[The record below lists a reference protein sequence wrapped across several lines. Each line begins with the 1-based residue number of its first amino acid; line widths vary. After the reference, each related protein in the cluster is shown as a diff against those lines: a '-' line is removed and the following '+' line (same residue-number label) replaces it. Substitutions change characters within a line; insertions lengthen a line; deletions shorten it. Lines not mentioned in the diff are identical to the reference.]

1 VPDAPPERAVGYVRL
16 FRGNRNLRLLW
27 TGQTMSQVGDVL
39 YDVGLVWLALQ
50 VSDSDPLAV
59 GAVIFARA
67 IPYLFFGLIAGAYA
81 DRWDRRRTM
90 IVSDAL
96 RAVVALAIPLL
107 HVLGSV
113 ELWHLVAAAFVLTTV
128 RSFFQP
134 ALQAALPGVVPATE
148 LQTAN
153 AALHASQQTAVV
165 LAPVAAGF
173 VIAAASPYAL
183 FVANSATFALSV
195 LTLLP
200 LVVARRT
207 GAPAGPAIVPSLRR
221 ELAAAATE
229 IRTKPEVLWS
239 LITFGL
245 GLTALAGVIRVG
257 LPIYAEDGLHGG
269 AREYGLMLGAMGVG
283 TVVGALLVGKRPA
296 MNYRFAFFGAWM
308 AWGALFAAVGFAPV
322 LAVALVI
329 LVLAG
334 CAEAITDVAVVSM
347 LQTTVRDDLLGKTFS
362 AWATVANVGDSVSG
376 LLVGAALASFTVPA
390 VFATAGACAVLI
402 SAVGWL
408 RSAPRAGPAASTV
421 EGRSA

>member
-1 VPDAPPERAVGYVRL
+1 
-16 FRGNRNLRLLW
+16 
-27 TGQTMSQVGDVL
+27 
-39 YDVGLVWLALQ
+39 
-50 VSDSDPLAV
+50 
-59 GAVIFARA
+59 
-67 IPYLFFGLIAGAYA
+67 
-81 DRWDRRRTM
+81 
-90 IVSDAL
+90 
-96 RAVVALAIPLL
+96 
-107 HVLGSV
+107 
-113 ELWHLVAAAFVLTTV
+113 V

>member
-1 VPDAPPERAVGYVRL
+1 
-16 FRGNRNLRLLW
+16 
-27 TGQTMSQVGDVL
+27 
-39 YDVGLVWLALQ
+39 
-50 VSDSDPLAV
+50 
-59 GAVIFARA
+59 
-67 IPYLFFGLIAGAYA
+67 
-81 DRWDRRRTM
+81 
-90 IVSDAL
+90 
-96 RAVVALAIPLL
+96 
-107 HVLGSV
+107 
-113 ELWHLVAAAFVLTTV
+113 
-128 RSFFQP
+128 
-134 ALQAALPGVVPATE
+134 
-148 LQTAN
+148 
-153 AALHASQQTAVV
+153 
-165 LAPVAAGF
+165 
-173 VIAAASPYAL
+173 
-183 FVANSATFALSV
+183 
-195 LTLLP
+195 
-200 LVVARRT
+200 
-207 GAPAGPAIVPSLRR
+207 
-221 ELAAAATE
+221 
-229 IRTKPEVLWS
+229 
-239 LITFGL
+239 
-245 GLTALAGVIRVG
+245 
-257 LPIYAEDGLHGG
+257 
-269 AREYGLMLGAMGVG
+269 MGVG